1 MDARAE
7 ALHALVTLARQHG
20 LTADEIVAALGAQD
34 AAGDQQ
40 SRTRHIVVRVLGY
53 LGGTFVFAGVGVFI
67 ALQWDWMGPAAR
79 IVITLGSGLAACV
92 LALVA
97 HADARYEKAA
107 TPLFLVAA
115 ALEPTGMLVAF
126 GELGSGGDW
135 RWAGLA
141 TCATMALQFGAV
153 FASLRQSVLLF
164 LSVSF
169 AVLGA
174 WSALDLLQV
183 DGGVIA
189 LVLGATLLLASAGVD
204 STPWRSVTGV
214 WYLIGGAAALAGLVE
229 LVERTALDLLFLAAA
244 AGLVYGHRISGTEDQ
259 PVMFGSRVKLDKA
272 LLAKLKRYSDL
283 AGYAS
288 VEEFIT
294 HALEKEIAQLE
305 GTESEQELK
314 KKLKGLG
321 YLS

>member
-107 TPLFLVAA
+107 TPLLLVAA

-214 WYLIGGAAALAGLVE
+214 WYLIGGAAALAGLFA
-229 LVERTALDLLFLAAA
+229 LVERTALELLFLAAA
-244 AGLVYGHRISGTEDQ
+244 AGLVYASALVQSRALLAVSIAGILAYTGWFTSEHFADSIGW
-259 PVMFGSRVKLDKA
+259 PLALVMFGLLMIGLSA
-272 LLAKLKRYSDL
+272 LAVRIDRDY
-283 AGYAS
+283 
-288 VEEFIT
+288 VR
-294 HALEKEIAQLE
+294 QR
-305 GTESEQELK
+305 
-314 KKLKGLG
+314 
-321 YLS
+321 

>member
-1 MDARAE
+1 MDARAQ
-7 ALHALVTLARQHG
+7 ALQALVTLARQHG
-20 LTADEIVAALGAQD
+20 LTADEIVAALDGHD

-40 SRTRHIVVRVLGY
+40 SRARHIVVRVLGY

-67 ALQWDWMGPAAR
+67 ALQWDWMGSAAR

-97 HADARYEKAA
+97 NADARYEKAA

-115 ALEPTGMLVAF
+115 ALEPTGMLVGF

-174 WSALDLLQV
+174 WSALDLLRV

-204 STPWRSVTGV
+204 STPWRGVTGV
-214 WYLIGGAAALAGLVE
+214 WYLIGGAAALAGLFE
-229 LVERTALDLLFLAAA
+229 LVERTPLELAFLAAA
-244 AGLVYGHRISGTEDQ
+244 AGLVYVSAIVQSRALLAVSIAGILAYTGWFTSEHFADSIGW
-259 PVMFGSRVKLDKA
+259 PLALVMFGLLMIGLSA
-272 LLAKLKRYSDL
+272 LAVRIDRDYVRPRGSS
-283 AGYAS
+283 AP
-288 VEEFIT
+288 VFRT
-294 HALEKEIAQLE
+294 
-305 GTESEQELK
+305 
-314 KKLKGLG
+314 
-321 YLS
+321 

>member
-214 WYLIGGAAALAGLVE
+214 WYLIGGAAALAGLFE
-229 LVERTALDLLFLAAA
+229 LVERTALELLFLAAA
-244 AGLVYGHRISGTEDQ
+244 AGLVYASALVQSRALLAVSIAGILAYTGWFTSEHFADSIGW
-259 PVMFGSRVKLDKA
+259 PLALVMFGLLMIGLSA
-272 LLAKLKRYSDL
+272 LAVRIDRDY
-283 AGYAS
+283 
-288 VEEFIT
+288 VRPR
-294 HALEKEIAQLE
+294 
-305 GTESEQELK
+305 
-314 KKLKGLG
+314 
-321 YLS
+321 